1 MISAPFEEMRIQ
13 ISPLYVICKV
23 FGTLLVYFLQSAA
36 QFFWKLI
43 WMTKHQL
50 ISIYSLINSAMM
62 TFLQ

>member
-13 ISPLYVICKV
+13 ISLLYVKV
-23 FGTLLVYFLQSAA
+23 FGTLLVYLLQSAA